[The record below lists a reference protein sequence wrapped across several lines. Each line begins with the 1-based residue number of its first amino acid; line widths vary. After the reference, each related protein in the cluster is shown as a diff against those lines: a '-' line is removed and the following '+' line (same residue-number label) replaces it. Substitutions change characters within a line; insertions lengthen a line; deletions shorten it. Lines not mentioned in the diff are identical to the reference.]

1 MGKARKWAAIVLMFG
16 ILLSGINQSTWIQS
30 YLTRVKTDPRYDDR
44 MATGNTF
51 LQMDTTERQQWH
63 DLITKEAQKL
73 RVDPINAV
81 IDPVWKAI
89 PGYNGLEVDM
99 EKTLK
104 LAMDQPLN
112 DHIPFVFKEIEPMIQ
127 LDDLPPNAIYKG
139 NPHKPMIAF
148 MVNVAWGNEYI
159 PDILATFREENVKAT
174 FFLDG
179 SWLLKNEEIAR
190 MILDEGHELSN
201 HAYTHRNMST
211 LSDSQIKKEIQATEQ
226 LLIKIGVSSNQW
238 FAPPSGDFDKQ
249 TVRVAHQ
256 LGLKTVLWTIDTVD
270 WKKPKP
276 DWIIRK
282 IDTTLEPGAMILMHP
297 TLSSSKALQGMIQ
310 KAKQRNL
317 VVGTIS
323 DLLSSKRVTAV
334 ESAILF

>member
-1 MGKARKWAAIVLMFG
+1 MEKARKWAVIALMFV
-16 ILLSGINQSTWIQS
+16 IILSGISQSSSIQS

-44 MATGNTF
+44 MVSGDTF
-51 LQMDTTERQQWH
+51 LRMDTTNRNQWN
-63 DLITKEAQKL
+63 DRIIKEAQKL
-73 RVDPINAV
+73 RVEPINAV

-99 EKTLK
+99 ERTLK
-104 LAMDQPLN
+104 LAMDQPLS
-112 DHIPFVFKEIEPMIQ
+112 DRIPFVFKEIEPMIQ
-127 LDDLPPNAIYKG
+127 LDDLAPNAIYKG

-179 SWLLKNEEIAR
+179 SWLLNNEEIAR
-190 MILDEGHELSN
+190 MILAEGHELSN

-226 LLIKIGVSSNQW
+226 LLMNLGVTSNQW
-238 FAPPSGDFDKQ
+238 FAPPSGDFDQQ
-249 TVRVAHQ
+249 TIRVAHQ
-256 LGLKTVLWTIDTVD
+256 LGLKTVLWTLDTVD

-276 DWIIRK
+276 EWIIRK
-282 IDTTLEPGAMILMHP
+282 IETRLEPGAMILMHP
-297 TLSSSKALQGMIQ
+297 TLSSSKALQGMIH

-317 VVGTIS
+317 AVGTVS